1 MEKKE
6 TWSFLPAL
14 TKHSQTLAIGAIA
27 GTLPL
32 VGQAQD
38 QMYVPRPAF
47 VAEEDFF
54 APRHPLKVNAY
65 SWTAIESPPTQEIKL
80 HDIISIIVDDKS
92 EVTANAQF
100 NRTRSMALV
109 AELKEF
115 IRLSEN
121 GTLTNAAADTQPTI
135 DGALNETGQSKGSL
149 IEQEGI
155 RSRIAARVVDIR
167 PNGNIILEAHK
178 RIQTNRDIWEHTL
191 TGEIASRQI
200 KRDYTALS
208 ENIADLKI
216 KKTQLGKVYRSANQ
230 RWGTRLW
237 EKIFPF

>member
-1 MEKKE
+1 MKKKE
-6 TWSFLPAL
+6 TLSLLPAL
-14 TKHSQTLAIGAIA
+14 TKHSQMLAMGAIV
-27 GTLPL
+27 GTIPL

-38 QMYVPRPAF
+38 QMYAPRPPF
-47 VAEEDFF
+47 VAEHDFF
-54 APRHPLKVNAY
+54 APHPPLKVNAY

-100 NRTRSMALV
+100 NRTRSTAFV

-115 IRLSEN
+115 IRLSEDGN
-121 GTLTNAAADTQPTI
+121 LTNAATDTQPTI
-135 DGALNETGQSKGSL
+135 DGALNETGQNKGSL

-155 RSRIAARVVDIR
+155 RYRIAARVVDIR
-167 PNGNIILEAHK
+167 PNGNVILEAHK
-178 RIQTNRDIWEHTL
+178 WIQTNRDIWEHTL

-200 KRDYTALS
+200 NRDYTALS
-208 ENIADLKI
+208 EHIADLRI
-216 KKTQLGKVYRSANQ
+216 KKTQLGKVARSSNQ